1 MHKFTGLLIAGAT
14 VAFLSGCTTYH
25 QAESYVTQP
34 IVKNVKKGMTR
45 DQVHQTGGRPASEI
59 SMIHAKGTCETY
71 IIGES
76 KGKPLTYFV
85 SYNDT
90 GHVMNYGF
98 QSCTEYD
105 TDPQAPQTN

>member
-1 MHKFTGLLIAGAT
+1 MHKVTGLIAAGA
-14 VAFLSGCTTYH
+14 AIAILSGCTTYH
-25 QAESYVTQP
+25 QAESYVTKP
-34 IVKNVKKGMTR
+34 VVKDVKKGMTR
-45 DQVHQTGGRPASEI
+45 DQVRHIGGQPASVI
-59 SMIHAKGTCETY
+59 TMIHARGTCDTY
-71 IIGES
+71 IIGQSE
-76 KGKPLTYFV
+76 GKPLTYFV